1 MKTTVKNLAI
11 TEDLAIRFK
20 KSYSVKMGGTQ
31 TIEFPNGE
39 SFFFNDKEFYS
50 GRGAKYNSS
59 IRHQDLGTILVTKKQ
74 LQEWVKF
81 VNERNARIAAGKKAK
96 KASDLRITKAKK
108 EGVYSINENGYV
120 ELSDAEWQNNTFEAA
135 RLANTLKI
143 SIEDAKLLHSEGKTY
158 VFAKSEKGNTYEL
171 YHSDLSCNHLSIWI
185 GIATPERIAEFKPA
199 EWQNAPYAYLV
210 GQTSNNNHFV
220 C

>member
-11 TEDLAIRFK
+11 TEDLAINFK
-20 KSYSVKMGGTQ
+20 SSYSVKMGGTQ
-31 TIEFPNGE
+31 TIVFLCGT
-39 SFFFNDKEFYS
+39 SFNFDDREYYS

-59 IRHQDLGTILVTKKQ
+59 ISHESLGNVIVSKNDLKDY
-74 LQEWVKF
+74 VKRI
-81 VNERNARIAAGKKAK
+81 NEREVRIAGNAKAK
-96 KASDLRITKAKK
+96 KAADKRILEAKK
-108 EGVYSINENGYV
+108 EGIYSINENGYV
-120 ELSDAEWQNNTFEAA
+120 ELTDNEWQEKTFEAS

-143 SIEDAKLLHSEGKTY
+143 SIQDAELLNSEGKTY
-158 VFAKSEKGNTYEL
+158 VFAKSEDGNTYEL
-171 YHSDLSCNHLSIWI
+171 YHSDLSCNSLSIYV

-199 EWQNAPYAYLV
+199 EWQSAPFASEV